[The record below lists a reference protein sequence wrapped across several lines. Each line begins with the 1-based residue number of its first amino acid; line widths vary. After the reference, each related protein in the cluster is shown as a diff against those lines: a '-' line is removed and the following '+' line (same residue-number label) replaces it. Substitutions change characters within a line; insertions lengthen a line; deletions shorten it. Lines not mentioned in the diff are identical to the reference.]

1 MMQCSG
7 QDWVLEKKETLTKKK
22 KIIMKFKQS
31 LEFNSNMLVV
41 N

>member
-22 KIIMKFKQS
+22 KNNNEIQTKS
-31 LEFNSNMLVV
+31 RV
-41 N
+41 

>member
-1 MMQCSG
+1 MQCSG
-7 QDWVLEKKETLTKKK
+7 QDWVLEKKETLTKKI
-22 KIIMKFKQS
+22 IIMKFKQS

>member
-7 QDWVLEKKETLTKKK
+7 QDWVLEKKETLTKII
-22 KIIMKFKQS
+22 IIMKFKQS